1 MLSELARHHAAGV
14 FLSITTLD
22 TELRKVMEP
31 RTSPP
36 AARLAAIREL
46 AAAGIP
52 VGVNVAPII
61 PGLTDHEM
69 PAILKAAAEAGA
81 TSAGYTV
88 VRLPYA
94 VAPLFEKWLETH
106 FPDRKEKVL
115 NRLRAMRGGKLYDA
129 QWGKRFSGEGIF
141 AEQIAQ
147 MFEVARRKAGIQKRQ
162 AANFPRR
169 HFVVQAARNFRYS
182 PDVQTLV
189 EDFLQYLRH
198 ERGQSDNT
206 AKTYA
211 ALLGKFTAWAAKQNL
226 TDWKSV
232 ELKHLMAFLQHE
244 RARPLADEP
253 EESTKRLSGESVY
266 LEIAALRA
274 FYKFAEN
281 EKFLPANIAENL
293 SLPRR
298 WKRLPKALSNDEI
311 AKLLAPE
318 TPETP
323 ENLCDQAI
331 LELAYAS
338 GLRLSELKNLR
349 LEQLHLDAGF
359 INVIGKGNKER
370 VVPVGKKAVESLN
383 RYIEIGRPK
392 LVTAKSPANV
402 FLTKRGTPF
411 AAVTLWLHIK
421 NRVRR
426 AGVERN
432 ITPHML
438 RHSFATHLLE
448 HGADLRVIQEL
459 LGHANISTTEIYTH
473 VTGNRLR
480 EIHRKFHPRA

>member
-1 MLSELARHHAAGV
+1 
-14 FLSITTLD
+14 
-22 TELRKVMEP
+22 
-31 RTSPP
+31 
-36 AARLAAIREL
+36 
-46 AAAGIP
+46 
-52 VGVNVAPII
+52 
-61 PGLTDHEM
+61 
-69 PAILKAAAEAGA
+69 
-81 TSAGYTV
+81 
-88 VRLPYA
+88 
-94 VAPLFEKWLETH
+94 
-106 FPDRKEKVL
+106 
-115 NRLRAMRGGKLYDA
+115 
-129 QWGKRFSGEGIF
+129 
-141 AEQIAQ
+141 
-147 MFEVARRKAGIQKRQ
+147 
-162 AANFPRR
+162 
-169 HFVVQAARNFRYS
+169 
-182 PDVQTLV
+182 VQTLV

-211 ALLGKFTAWAAKQNL
+211 ALLGKFTDWAAKQNL
-226 TDWKSV
+226 TDWQSV

-244 RARPLADEP
+244 RARNLLPVGRASSRAATNSERGHDGSWGRSP
-253 EESTKRLSGESVY
+253 HPASSKHLSGESVY

-274 FYKFAEN
+274 LYKYAEN
-281 EKFLPANIAENL
+281 EKLLLANIAENL

-311 AKLLAPE
+311 KKLLEPENLE
-318 TPETP
+318 TPES
-323 ENLCDQAI
+323 LCDQAI

-370 VVPVGKKAVESLN
+370 VVPVGRTAVAALN
-383 RYIEIGRPK
+383 RFIEVGRPK
-392 LVTAKSPANV
+392 LVTPKSPANV

-459 LGHANISTTEIYTH
+459 LGHANISTTEVYTH
-473 VTGNRLR
+473 VTGSRLR
-480 EIHRKFHPRA
+480 DIHRKFHPRA

>member
-1 MLSELARHHAAGV
+1 MQ
-14 FLSITTLD
+14 
-22 TELRKVMEP
+22 
-31 RTSPP
+31 
-36 AARLAAIREL
+36 
-46 AAAGIP
+46 
-52 VGVNVAPII
+52 N
-61 PGLTDHEM
+61 
-69 PAILKAAAEAGA
+69 
-81 TSAGYTV
+81 
-88 VRLPYA
+88 
-94 VAPLFEKWLETH
+94 
-106 FPDRKEKVL
+106 
-115 NRLRAMRGGKLYDA
+115 
-129 QWGKRFSGEGIF
+129 
-141 AEQIAQ
+141 
-147 MFEVARRKAGIQKRQ
+147 
-162 AANFPRR
+162 
-169 HFVVQAARNFRYS
+169 
-182 PDVQTLV
+182 LV

-211 ALLGKFTAWAAKQNL
+211 ALLGKFTAWAEKQGL
-226 TDWKSV
+226 TDWHDV
-232 ELKHLMAFLQHE
+232 ELKHLMAFLAQE
-244 RARPLADEP
+244 RIRSVLPAGRGKSVTSGNAEAADSSPLGEAREK
-253 EESTKRLSGESVY
+253 TRRLSGESVY

-281 EKFLPANIAENL
+281 EKILLTNPAENL

-311 AKLLAPE
+311 TKLL
-318 TPETP
+318 TPEELATP
-323 ENLCDQAI
+323 DTLCDQAI

-370 VVPVGKKAVESLN
+370 VVPVGKTAVVALN
-383 RYIEIGRPK
+383 RFIEAGRPK
-392 LVTAKSPANV
+392 LITPKSPANV
-402 FLTKRGTPF
+402 FLTKRGGSF
-411 AAVTLWLHIK
+411 AAVTLWLRIK
-421 NRVRR
+421 NRVKRT
-426 AGVERN
+426 GIERN

-459 LGHANISTTEIYTH
+459 LGHANIGTTEIYTH